1 MGNRGT
7 HRQEFLHNMN
17 EEELLDLFERAMQM
31 VDDIEMS
38 DDDFEKI
45 RQDAKKLLDKTV
57 KMYYK

>member
-1 MGNRGT
+1 M

-17 EEELLDLFERAMQM
+17 KEELLDLFERTMQM
-31 VDDIEMS
+31 VDEIEMS
-38 DDDFEKI
+38 DDDFEEI